1 MAGMVGEPPPVLF
14 WVDKEDLA
22 MKAYA
27 RSDEIL
33 NVGYFLNGLLILDMK
48 FANSVLL
55 WHHLYGRHDW

>member
-1 MAGMVGEPPPVLF
+1 
-14 WVDKEDLA
+14 

-33 NVGYFLNGLLILDMK
+33 NVGYFLNGLLILDVK

-55 WHHLYGRHDW
+55 WHHLYGRHDWNPPPFGFSKGI